1 MPTGFLELGKS
12 VLAQLCL
19 ILGWFA
25 FFTLIKVSVG
35 LNNTDN
41 LSMILFSSSALLK
54 ALLIA
59 MLQLYFDI
67 LGLVL
72 LKTILTILAN

>member
-1 MPTGFLELGKS
+1 MPTGFLELRKS

-25 FFTLIKVSVG
+25 FFTLIKVSVC
-35 LNNTDN
+35 LNNTDY

-54 ALLIA
+54 ALVIT
-59 MLQLYFDI
+59 MLLLYFDI
-67 LGLVL
+67 LSLVL
-72 LKTILTILAN
+72 FKTILTILAS